1 MRSRIALTVTM
12 VLAALLLP
20 VPASQAA
27 SSGFTRILLT
37 STASPATSQYVSWS
51 RSRAKSGQRVVTVAP
66 DGTVRTTPAVRKL
79 GTTKRTAGSTQY
91 RYVARVTG
99 LRPSTRYRYRIIA
112 GSSLSG
118 WRTFRTA
125 PSANEPA
132 TLLSFGDTQV
142 ANAGVPEAMIDRAVK
157 RLPDATALLQAGD
170 VVNKPWV
177 GREWSDLHRA
187 LTPAGQARSVVSSIG
202 NHEQCRVPGSCRS
215 GGGRGF
221 RSYFQGASNGVEKQ
235 RRTWFRVDHGP
246 ARIIV
251 LDSFGSDL
259 ARQRA
264 FLIDS
269 LRTNPRAWSIVL
281 MHRGPFA
288 ARGDRDNAEMRRW
301 FLGPLEKYGAD
312 LVLSGHDHSYAR
324 ATKAGVTYVTSVSGP
339 KYYDTSSS
347 DFRRGGATRVRW
359 AERTSTYQALRI
371 TPTSLTVR
379 ALVGHKAKGAS
390 TRVGVGG
397 TLDVVTLRR

>member
-1 MRSRIALTVTM
+1 MTVTM

-20 VPASQAA
+20 VPSSVAA

-37 STASPATSQYVSWS
+37 STATPATSQYVSWS
-51 RSRAKSGQRVVTVAP
+51 RSRAASGQRVVTVAP
-66 DGTVRTTPAVRKL
+66 DGTVRTSPAVRKT

-91 RYVARVTG
+91 RYVARVSG
-99 LRPSTRYRYRIIA
+99 LTPSTRYRYRIVS
-112 GSSLSG
+112 GSTVSS

-125 PSANEPA
+125 PRASEPF

-142 ANAGVPEAMIDRAVK
+142 DNAGVPESTIDRAVK
-157 RLPDATALLQAGD
+157 RYPSGELMLQAGD

-177 GREWSDLHRA
+177 GREWADLHRA
-187 LTPAGQARSVVSSIG
+187 LTPSGQSRSWISSIG
-202 NHEQCRVPGSCRS
+202 NHEQCKVPGPCRS
-215 GGGRGF
+215 GSARGF
-221 RSYFQGASNGVEKQ
+221 RSYFQGASNGFDGQ

-259 ARQRA
+259 KRQRA
-264 FLIDS
+264 FLVDS
-269 LRTNPRAWSIVL
+269 LRTNRRAWSIVL

-288 ARGDRDNAEMRRW
+288 ARGDRDNAEIRRW

-339 KYYDTSSS
+339 KYYDTSAK
-347 DFRRGGATRVRW
+347 DFRENGARRVKW
-359 AERTSTYQALRI
+359 AERTSTFQALRI
-371 TPTSLTVR
+371 TPTTLRLR
-379 ALVGHKAKGAS
+379 AVVSHRAKGAKPA
-390 TRVGVGG
+390 TAVGR
-397 TLDVVTLRR
+397 TLDLFTLRR